1 MIARGIL
8 DRLATIVGE
17 GGFAEHA
24 PIEVGGVSLAVT
36 LRPGDG
42 EALSRSLDALS
53 ACGMAALIRGGGNRL
68 GVGNLASRGDAF
80 LSTERMSG
88 VDEFEPGEGVCH
100 VRAGTR
106 LADAREVVRAGGW
119 EFPLDAPGDTA
130 TCGGVLA
137 AAAVGPRA
145 LGFGRPRDLVLGL
158 EVTLA
163 TGERTRC
170 GGRVVK
176 NVTGYDLNKLYTGSF
191 GSLGVIEGAW
201 LRLRPLPEQTSVFR
215 AEASNLEG
223 MCARGLAAARCSSA
237 RAVAIDVEMRGSQ
250 RAVELVVELAGDA
263 ATVEADAVLL
273 QEQGETEPAAAGALD
288 RIRRRQERA
297 TSSSGLPFLRF
308 CIDVLPSRMEVALAK
323 LCERCTGV
331 LVYPGLGLL
340 YAELDLVRGDASEVE
355 MSFYFIEV
363 IARNAGGGWRCESA
377 PKSVKAGRD
386 VFDTSPETLAVS
398 RDLKRRFDP
407 GGVLN
412 PGRFAGR
419 I

>member
-17 GGFAEHA
+17 GGFEEHA
-24 PIEVGGVSLAVT
+24 PVEVGGASLAVT

-42 EALSRSLDALS
+42 DALSRSLDALS

-106 LADAREVVRAGGW
+106 IADAREVVRADGW

-137 AAAVGPRA
+137 AAAVGPRTQ
-145 LGFGRPRDLVLGL
+145 GFGRPRDLVLGL
-158 EVTLA
+158 EVVLA

-273 QEQGETEPAAAGALD
+273 QEQGETAPAAAGALD

-308 CIDVLPSRMEVALAK
+308 RIDALPSRMEVALAK

-355 MSFYFIEV
+355 MSFHFIEV
-363 IARNAGGGWRCESA
+363 IARNAGGGWCCESA
-377 PKSVKAGRD
+377 PKAVKSGRD